1 MTARPIEFLDLGKK
15 IQRSKITYKKDMF
28 FTEHIQDQSIHTRVC
43 RTHTTPITSEQQT
56 YQEGV
61 EPTHTLNVFSEGTY
75 REHVELYMTC
85 LMSLVQTY

>member
-1 MTARPIEFLDLGKK
+1 
-15 IQRSKITYKKDMF
+15 MF
-28 FTEHIQDQSIHTRVC
+28 FTEHIQDPSIHTRVC

-75 REHVELYMTC
+75 QEHVELYMTR
-85 LMSLVQTY
+85 LMSLVQTYWKHVESYMFQGLQAARAASF